1 MTCSPLIMHIPE
13 TNNTIYIITYGS
25 THTLIPYICTARK
38 GQGNVFLSVVLF
50 TGEGGGLCPWVSLPG
65 GLGLCLGVGSLP
77 GGLGLCRGGWV
88 SIGGLGLWG
97 VSVRGDFCP
106 GGLCPGDLCP
116 GGLCPGGLY
125 LGVSVQW
132 GSLSRRPPY
141 GKERAV
147 RILLECILVMFYFRM
162 FTHVCCEDLSTKQV
176 QGPHWHE
183 GLH

>member
-1 MTCSPLIMHIPE
+1 M
-13 TNNTIYIITYGS
+13 
-25 THTLIPYICTARK
+25 
-38 GQGNVFLSVVLF
+38 
-50 TGEGGGLCPWVSLPG
+50 SLPG
-65 GLGLCLGVGSLP
+65 GLGLCLKVGSLSEGVGLCRGVGSL
-77 GGLGLCRGGWV
+77 GG
-88 SIGGLGLWG
+88 
-97 VSVRGDFCP
+97 FCP

-132 GSLSRRPPY
+132 GSLSKTPPY

-162 FTHVCCEDLSTKQV
+162 FTDVCCEDLSTKQV